1 MEIRASSPVN
11 SEEQCGN
18 CKNKGWLETCF
29 KEELLEHRVDA
40 DGTSGHM
47 LDLPWHVF
55 TKADLVLGQH
65 LEDWPKFQPPL
76 LLGHSV
82 PEEE

>member
-29 KEELLEHRVDA
+29 KKELLEHRVDA
-40 DGTSGHM
+40 DGASGHM